1 MNLLTSKM
9 SENNSGCVSSPV
21 IILGKANRV
30 VHEKSVK
37 MQLLQILLAIKPSAH
52 IWTEIILAKY
62 QRPHLKNE
70 REQLWLRRQSSHYI
84 GEVVKVG
91 YWLSVV
97 KWCLKSTQSGSLCCH
112 NIKCA
117 EFGLFG
123 VDQNH
128 PGPFQRVL
136 TNIEIWAE

>member
-52 IWTEIILAKY
+52 ICLESLSSEDE
-62 QRPHLKNE
+62 PSHVKNE
-70 REQLWLRRQSSHYI
+70 REQLDPRRRPQHYI
-84 GEVVKVG
+84 E
-91 YWLSVV
+91 
-97 KWCLKSTQSGSLCCH
+97 
-112 NIKCA
+112 
-117 EFGLFG
+117 
-123 VDQNH
+123 
-128 PGPFQRVL
+128 
-136 TNIEIWAE
+136 EI